1 MVLQNWRCQPLTYV
15 IWIFKKIQHF
25 HPPYRVHLQNQKSY
39 FHNIWRKIYE
49 MFSAHLTHCL
59 KSVRIRS
66 YSGPHFPA
74 FGHFFTQRQFQS
86 SNKERKRKHSV
97 HLFLLGGRMGRG
109 RGGGGVEHSTK
120 FFKKGGLTGSQFLE
134 RGCWERGLIFLG
146 VLQLLYKKWTNIW
159 NI

>member
-1 MVLQNWRCQPLTYV
+1 
-15 IWIFKKIQHF
+15 
-25 HPPYRVHLQNQKSY
+25 
-39 FHNIWRKIYE
+39 

-134 RGCWERGLIFLG
+134 GGCWERGLIFVG
-146 VLQLLYKKWTNIW
+146 VLQLLY
-159 NI
+159 